1 MNTRRL
7 LFSILAIAF
16 GGFLI
21 RYGEMDDS
29 PGGQLI
35 GLVAVI
41 AGIVG
46 VIKSTKKKSD
56 QIRFKSSSTKR
67 PTQGD
72 LVE

>member
-46 VIKSTKKKSD
+46 VIKSRKS
-56 QIRFKSSSTKR
+56 R
-67 PTQGD
+67 
-72 LVE
+72 